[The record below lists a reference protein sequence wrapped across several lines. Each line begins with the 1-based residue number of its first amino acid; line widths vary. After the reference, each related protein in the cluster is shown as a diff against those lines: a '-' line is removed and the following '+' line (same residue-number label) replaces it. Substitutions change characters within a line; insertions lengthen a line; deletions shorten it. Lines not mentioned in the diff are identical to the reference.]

1 MKEINKKTKI
11 IALLIAI
18 VIIAGLIVT
27 LTVGLNFDLRY
38 QEAKSI
44 QLYIQKEFEINDIK
58 QITDEVFGNQTVRLQ
73 KVEVFEDTVNI
84 LVKDITEEQKAEV
97 IRKVNEKYGT
107 ELSEDSIQITNIP
120 NTRGRDI
127 LRPYIM
133 PFVITTII
141 ILVYMAIRY
150 YKLGM
155 LKIVLQA
162 IASFIIAQAT
172 ILSIMAITRIP
183 IGRITIPLV
192 LATYV
197 ITLVGITTCFEK
209 RLSEKKREEEK

>member
-84 LVKDITEEQKAEV
+84 LVKNITEEQKAEV

>member
-58 QITDEVFGNQTVRLQ
+58 QITNEVFGNQTVRLQ

-162 IASFIIAQAT
+162 IVSFIIAQAT